1 MCSQRGPHALALQ
14 ADLVRLASQQT
25 QGRQFSGQLFRMQIE
40 AQRGLQRRE
49 GHFIRPQGALK
60 RMALQT
66 RDQRFFTDDNSRLRA
81 AQQFIAGEA
90 HQADAG
96 GNHLLRH
103 RLFRQAVLA

>member
-1 MCSQRGPHALALQ
+1 MRSQRGLNALALL
-14 ADLVRLASQQT
+14 ADRLPLAGQQP
-25 QGRQFSGQLFRMQIE
+25 QGRQFSGQLFRVQIE

-49 GHFIRPQGALK
+49 GHFIRPQGALE

-66 RDQRFFTDDNSRLRA
+66 GDQRFLSDNNSRLRA
-81 AQQFIAGEA
+81 AQQLIAGEA